1 MYEFSFGQLSF
12 LTGEIVLALCI
23 GELLLIGVFA
33 RKHGAS
39 IVRYASIAVLLI
51 FAFSGFIINGH
62 GSAFNGAFI
71 SDDFSQ
77 YVKALI
83 GVTAAATLWFSR
95 DWFKRE
101 NLDQYEYS
109 ILMIFAV
116 LGMGIMVSSG
126 NLLTMYIG
134 LEMQALALYVMATFN
149 RDSLRASEAG
159 LKYFVLGALSS
170 GMLLYGMSLIYGFTG
185 TLSFT
190 EIGAVLSGQDTMS
203 AGVVAGLVF
212 ILAGLAFKISAA
224 PFHMWTPDVYEG
236 APTPVT
242 GFLAGAPKLAALAL
256 IARLITGPFGEAQ
269 HTWQQVIIVLAVMS
283 MVVGAF
289 GALTQTNIK
298 RLLAYSSIANMGYAL
313 VALASV
319 GAAAGVAGVSGML
332 IFMSIYLVTIV
343 GTFAAILQMRTRE
356 GALEGISDLGGLSK
370 SNLPLSLI
378 LTTLMFSLAGIPFFM
393 GFFGKWFAF
402 APAFNSGLTWLVVI
416 ALLSSVIGAFYY
428 LRIIKTI
435 WFDDQAHEF
444 VKAPRSLSVLSS
456 FSALLLFPVLL
467 LPFVAAPT
475 RALIEAAASSLF

>member
-1 MYEFSFGQLSF
+1 MYEFDFGQLSF
-12 LTGEIVLALCI
+12 LIGEIVLAI
-23 GELLLIGVFA
+23 TVGELLLIGVFA

-39 IVRYASIAVLLI
+39 IVRYMSIAVLLI
-51 FAFSGFIINGH
+51 FAFSGFVFNDPGT
-62 GSAFNGAFI
+62 AFDGAFI
-71 SDDFSQ
+71 SDAFSH

-83 GVTAAATLWFSR
+83 GLSAAAALWFSR
-95 DWFKRE
+95 DWFKQE
-101 NLDQYEYS
+101 GLDQYEYS

-134 LEMQALALYVMATFN
+134 LEMQALALYVMAAFN

-190 EIGAVLSGQDTMS
+190 EIGAVIGGGDNMS
-203 AGVVAGLVF
+203 AGIIAGLVF
-212 ILAGLAFKISAA
+212 MLAGMAFKISAA

-242 GFLAGAPKLAALAL
+242 GFFAAAPKLAALAL
-256 IARLITGPFGEAQ
+256 ITRLITGPFGEMQ
-269 HTWQQVIIVLAVMS
+269 HSWQQVIIVLAVMS

-313 VALASV
+313 VALAA
-319 GAAAGVAGVSGML
+319 GGAAGVTGML
-332 IFMSIYLVTIV
+332 IFMSVYLVTIV
-343 GTFAAILQMRTRE
+343 GVFAAILQMRTRE
-356 GALEGISDLGGLSK
+356 GALEGIADLGGLSK

-378 LTTLMFSLAGIPFFM
+378 LTILMFSLAGIPFFV
-393 GFFGKWFAF
+393 GFFGKWSAL
-402 APAFNSGLTWLVVI
+402 APAFDAGLIWLVVI
-416 ALLSSVIGAFYY
+416 ALLSSVVGAFYY
-428 LRIIKTI
+428 LRVVKVI

-444 VKAPRSLSVLSS
+444 VKPVRSLAVLSS
-456 FSALLLFPVLL
+456 FAAILLFPVLW
-467 LPFVAAPT
+467 LPFVSAPAL
-475 RALIEAAASSLF
+475 ALIETAAASLF